1 MNRQTT
7 QNHRYLP
14 PFTPI
19 GAKRSRISY
28 AVIGSLLLSGIVL
41 LTGCNNSGDSTP
53 VAAAPAPAPAPNPQ
67 VTLGENTFRYETFGN
82 QGFWTQAMQLP
93 QGLAAAG
100 VTPLTALALGL
111 NVNAAALSPDTA
123 KALLNALAEIK
134 AGADPKTTVLNNPA
148 VTLALI
154 NEGAVIGVVPFD
166 ADGNRK
172 PLGSDANY
180 NASDT
185 LNISR
190 GDSVG
195 VSCAL
200 CHAHTDNSIVP
211 AGFAKLPGSVG
222 LEVDGSAA
230 NGLDFGNIV
239 AAAGNP
245 RAYLPMYQLA
255 FTALG
260 GATAANQ
267 AGYAGIKDDTNAE
280 VRTYLTGSNAQGLR
294 YYPVDGFDAF
304 PDGVNNVAEIPPFYR
319 TDLTAPWGH
328 SGFDTD
334 LNDFNNIV
342 YVLGLDPTIL
352 ATAPGKQILE
362 GLAGGVGGEI
372 YNRYVAVL
380 NDSGLAGKYP
390 YVKSTAT
397 GQGFLGYQVDQTK
410 LAALTAYTNQLQSP
424 RAPSNLDASMV
435 SRGEQVFN
443 QNCTTC
449 HAASASTPVS
459 ADIVPF
465 AQLYPDF
472 QPTVL
477 AKRNAPL
484 SDVIISTD
492 KGPDP
497 SYYNELTVFNASVR
511 ADTVGFAIPLL
522 AGLDGQT
529 KFLHDL
535 SISGATTTDALNL
548 LLDPT
553 RGSGAQHPFYITDAG
568 DRAAVTEYLRSR
580 ETK

>member
-1 MNRQTT
+1 MNNRTEPKR
-7 QNHRYLP
+7 HRLA
-14 PFTPI
+14 TAI
-19 GAKRSRISY
+19 
-28 AVIGSLLLSGIVL
+28 LSGLILSGVVVL
-41 LTGCNNSGDSTP
+41 SGCNSSNDQPP
-53 VAAAPAPAPAPNPQ
+53 VAANPPPQTNPQ
-67 VTLGENTFRYETFGN
+67 LTIGQTTFRYETFGN

-100 VTPLTALALGL
+100 VTPLTALSLGL

-123 KALLNALAEIK
+123 KALTDALAKIK

-154 NEGAVIGVVPFD
+154 NEGAVIGVVPFA
-166 ADGNRK
+166 ADGERK
-172 PLGSDANY
+172 PLGSDPNY
-180 NASDT
+180 NPKDT
-185 LNISR
+185 LDLSR

-200 CHAHTDNSIVP
+200 CHARTDNSVVP
-211 AGFAKLPGSVG
+211 AGFAKMPGSVG
-222 LEVDGSAA
+222 LEVDGPAA

-239 AAAGNP
+239 AASGNP

-255 FTALG
+255 FAALG
-260 GATAANQ
+260 GASAANQ
-267 AGYAGIKDDTNAE
+267 AGYEGIKDDTNAE
-280 VRTYLTGSNAQGLR
+280 VRTYLTGSNAQGKR

-362 GLAGGVGGEI
+362 GLAGGVGDEI

-380 NDSGLAGKYP
+380 DDSGLKGKYP

-397 GQGFLGYQVDQTK
+397 GKGFLGYQVDQSK
-410 LAALTAYTNQLQSP
+410 LDALTAYTDQLQSP
-424 RAPSNLDASMV
+424 RAPTNLDAAMV
-435 SRGEQVFN
+435 SRGQQVFD

-449 HAASASTPVS
+449 HTASASAPVS
-459 ADIVPF
+459 SDIVPF
-465 AQLYPDF
+465 AQLYPSF
-472 QPTVL
+472 SPTVL
-477 AKRNAPL
+477 ATRQAPL

-492 KGPDP
+492 NGPDP

-511 ADTVGFAIPLL
+511 ADTVGFAVPLL

-568 DRAAVTEYLRSR
+568 DRAAVAEYLRSR